1 MDFVLAACVR
11 QPMKELLTAIQL
23 KLIKGNLKI
32 EAGKNLS
39 QVVLSQMCLE
49 RERITAIA

>member
-1 MDFVLAACVR
+1 MDFVLAVCVR

-39 QVVLSQMCLE
+39 QVVLHRCV
-49 RERITAIA
+49 